1 MEDVSK
7 AELLVAQ
14 NPEAAEEEDDSDY
27 LVEKETDDI
36 EPRKPKRG
44 YRSKQYVEDRKNDF
58 DDGDIVFEEAAS
70 GALGDRSQKRPPNRS
85 AAGWNRE
92 EEGAV
97 ISEDESDEAQQQ
109 RRRRRR
115 GSEE

>member
-1 MEDVSK
+1 LEDVSK

-44 YRSKQYVEDRKNDF
+44 YRSKQYVEERKNDF

-70 GALGDRSQKRPPNRS
+70 GALGDRSQKRPHRS
-85 AAGWNRE
+85 AGWNRE

-97 ISEDESDEAQQQ
+97 ISEDESDEAQQR